1 LRRENR
7 RVDARDQ
14 LRTAHE
20 MLATIGTEALAGR
33 ARKELEATGE
43 EVRRRTVDSDRHR
56 ADLRARR

>member
-20 MLATIGTEALAGR
+20 MLATIGMEAFAER
-33 ARKELEATGE
+33 ARKELQTTGDKD
-43 EVRRRTVDSDRHR
+43 RRD
-56 ADLRARR
+56 